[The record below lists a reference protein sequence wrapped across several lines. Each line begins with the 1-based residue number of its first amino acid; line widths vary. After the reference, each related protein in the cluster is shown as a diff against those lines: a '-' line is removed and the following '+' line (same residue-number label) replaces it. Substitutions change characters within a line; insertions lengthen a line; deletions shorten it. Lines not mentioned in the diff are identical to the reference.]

1 MKRGFGG
8 FFARAGIDYHLTDKH
23 TLSLSG
29 FGMAGNGYSESLID
43 YKYVNLSNALLSR
56 NYNRANTGDGDRP
69 SINVSLDYKFDI
81 DTKGSNLMYD
91 AQREAE
97 ATMFGREMRDP
108 RSAQELL
115 DEALSVASQAD
126 VIVAAVGESSEMS
139 GESSSRT
146 NLEMPDAQRDLLTA
160 LKKTGKPIVLVYFA
174 GRSTVMTW
182 NRKISRLY

>member
-1 MKRGFGG
+1 
-8 FFARAGIDYHLTDKH
+8 
-23 TLSLSG
+23 
-29 FGMAGNGYSESLID
+29 
-43 YKYVNLSNALLSR
+43 
-56 NYNRANTGDGDRP
+56 
-69 SINVSLDYKFDI
+69 
-81 DTKGSNLMYD
+81 MYD

-97 ATMFGREMRDP
+97 ATMFGREMRDL

-160 LKKTGKPIVLVYFA
+160 LKRQA
-174 GRSTVMTW
+174 
-182 NRKISRLY
+182 NRLYWSILPVAAL